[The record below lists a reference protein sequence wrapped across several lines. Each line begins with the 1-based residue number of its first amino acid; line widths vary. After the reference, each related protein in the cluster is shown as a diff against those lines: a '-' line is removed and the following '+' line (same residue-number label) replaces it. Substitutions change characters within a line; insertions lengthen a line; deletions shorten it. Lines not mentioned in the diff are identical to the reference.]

1 MERPLPLN
9 SFMARLV
16 LQLSS
21 LAGNKNGV
29 PNQLPSHSQLSSVAD
44 APLFNDFTYLSS
56 EVQGP
61 RPVTS
66 TLCNQCCDYVLIVGW
81 LFELND
87 TVTLLPDIQFES
99 IAWLQR
105 SFRLTCMRK

>member
-44 APLFNDFTYLSS
+44 APLFNDFTYL
-56 EVQGP
+56 Q
-61 RPVTS
+61 
-66 TLCNQCCDYVLIVGW
+66 NIMLICW
-81 LFELND
+81 AFNFLNEWK
-87 TVTLLPDIQFES
+87 LK
-99 IAWLQR
+99 IASRFWVSR
-105 SFRLTCMRK
+105 D